1 VINFQREYLSW
12 SAVTAVAAISANPV
26 AVVTFSNKVLKKIH
40 SNAHSYGVSE
50 LNAQALTASR
60 VKKLSQKKF
69 RPIMGIVAIKKGKNM
84 ERPIISFEEFEEI
97 FEDMAFDPEEIS
109 FFVNTLLNATD
120 DNVPAFYY
128 YDGVSFVVTP
138 NEVTV
143 DCDIIYKDICV
154 EVALLQ
160 SDYEISGINCL
171 AKEVEKEML
180 EEWKRW
186 EEEDRNEVE
195 KEAER
200 WLTLTEEE
208 IIEEFLKESEKLKE
222 KLNKK

>member
-1 VINFQREYLSW
+1 
-12 SAVTAVAAISANPV
+12 
-26 AVVTFSNKVLKKIH
+26 
-40 SNAHSYGVSE
+40 
-50 LNAQALTASR
+50 
-60 VKKLSQKKF
+60 
-69 RPIMGIVAIKKGKNM
+69 M
-84 ERPIISFEEFEEI
+84 ERKVISFEEFEEI
-97 FEDMAFDPEEIS
+97 FEDMAFEPEEIS
-109 FFVNTLLNATD
+109 FFVNTLLNAID
-120 DNVPAFYY
+120 DNIPAFYY

-171 AKEVEKEML
+171 AKEVEKEMF
-180 EEWKRW
+180 
-186 EEEDRNEVE
+186 EEDRREAE
-195 KEAER
+195 EEAER
-200 WLTLTEEE
+200 WLTLPEEE